1 MLILRGK
8 GGGGGRLEGGER
20 NIIVLSRSSSPLF
33 VRRVAQNPV
42 SRGPGAFA
50 RTSLGDLRSCLY
62 DIHKN
67 VL

>member
-1 MLILRGK
+1 M
-8 GGGGGRLEGGER
+8 
-20 NIIVLSRSSSPLF
+20 IVLSRSSSPLF